1 MVCMKKSMKYGIITV
16 IFLLSMVRIYYVN
29 KNSDLSIDK
38 VYKVG
43 EKVPY
48 ERDFTDSESTIK
60 EGYTIKILDSS
71 VYSREE
77 LYKKYRLTEEEEV
90 SSNLKSHYYVI
101 KVEVAN
107 ESNKDKEKAG
117 FSINEC
123 FLKGVNYYVMVDDI
137 LFYRMNK
144 NKLDSSFSL
153 REKTS
158 MEVFLPFELGEF
170 SNATYDIVKKNP
182 PSLQITE
189 YPTRKLLSLPNS

>member
-1 MVCMKKSMKYGIITV
+1 MRKRKGMKYGIITV
-16 IFLLSMVRIYYVN
+16 IFLLSIIRIYSVN
-29 KNSDLSIDK
+29 KNSDLSVDK
-38 VYKVG
+38 VYEVG
-43 EKVPY
+43 ERVPY
-48 ERDFTDSESTIK
+48 EKDFTDDVSTIK
-60 EGYTIKILDSS
+60 EGYTVKVLDSAL
-71 VYSREE
+71 YSREE
-77 LYKKYRLTEEEEV
+77 LYKKYGLIEDEEI
-90 SSNLKSHYYVI
+90 SPDSKSHYYVI